1 MQTIVKL
8 GLVLAG
14 VIHLLPVSGVLG
26 GDRLQALYGVAV
38 SDPGL
43 LLLMRHRALLFGML
57 GAFLIAAAWVPAIRT
72 AALALGLF
80 SALSFIVLAA
90 SGGPASA
97 AIVRIVLADW
107 IAVALLVAAGVA
119 HCRVLGHD
127 FGRRARF

>member
-26 GDRLQALYGVAV
+26 GERLQALYGVAV

-90 SGGPASA
+90 SGGPAGA

-107 IAVALLVAAGVA
+107 IAVALLMAAGVA
-119 HCRVLGHD
+119 HYRILGHG
-127 FGRRARF
+127 FGRRARL

>member
-1 MQTIVKL
+1 MQNIVKL

-26 GDRLQALYGVAV
+26 GERLQALYGVAV

-57 GAFLIAAAWVPAIRT
+57 GAFLIAAAWVPAMRT

-97 AIVRIVLADW
+97 AIVRIVLADS
-107 IAVALLVAAGVA
+107 IAVALLVAAGA
-119 HCRVLGHD
+119 AQAILMRRLRVW
-127 FGRRARF
+127 REPA

>member
-1 MQTIVKL
+1 MQNIVKL

-26 GDRLQALYGVAV
+26 GERLQALYGVAV

-57 GAFLIAAAWVPAIRT
+57 GAFLIAAAWVPAMRT

-90 SGGPASA
+90 GGGPASA
-97 AIVRIVLADW
+97 AIVRIVLADS
-107 IAVALLVAAGVA
+107 IAVALLVAAGA
-119 HCRVLGHD
+119 AQAILMRRLRVW
-127 FGRRARF
+127 REPA